1 VLLSGMPPQR
11 VEVLDVDL
19 AAPDLDAPALLQLR
33 ERPGHGLSIGAD
45 HGGELPVGVA
55 GGIHR
60 TILAHD
66 PVQLAEHVDQARQA
80 L

>member
-11 VEVLDVDL
+11 VEVLGVDL

-45 HGGELPVGVA
+45 LPVGVA